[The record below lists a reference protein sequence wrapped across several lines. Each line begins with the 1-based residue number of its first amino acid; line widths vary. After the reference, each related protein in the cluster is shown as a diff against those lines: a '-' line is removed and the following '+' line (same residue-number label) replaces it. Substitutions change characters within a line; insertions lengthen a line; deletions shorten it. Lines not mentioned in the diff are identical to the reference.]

1 MLSKVNSKVKDCESL
16 QWRKKKKTAFVLVYL
31 IFTPLVALKNL

>member
-1 MLSKVNSKVKDCESL
+1 MPSKVNSKVKDREACNDE
-16 QWRKKKKTAFVLVYL
+16 KKTALVLVYL